1 MFLLLQ
7 LTEAHSNMKNLWKKF
22 KSLFNLDYPLI
33 LKKENEIDLKNLNKK
48 TKKELEKLG
57 RKIGVELDKRHTKDK
72 LIKQIKK
79 ACK

>member
-1 MFLLLQ
+1 
-7 LTEAHSNMKNLWKKF
+7 MKNLWKKF
-22 KSLFNLDYPLI
+22 KSLFNLDYPLV
-33 LKKENEIDLKNLNKK
+33 LKKEDEIDLKNLNKK

-57 RKIGVELDKRHTKDK
+57 RKVGIELDKRLTKDK